1 MSVAKVCDAGYSCLF
16 TKTGASVLDE
26 SKKEVCTFE
35 RKNGLY
41 VADMKLKK
49 PEPFT
54 RQAP

>member
-1 MSVAKVCDAGYSCLF
+1 MSVGKVCDAGYTCLF
-16 TKTGASVLDE
+16 MQNGACVLDQ
-26 SKKEVCTFE
+26 SKTEVCRFV
-35 RKNGLY
+35 RKGGLY